1 MEQAM
6 ESLES
11 ANELMKMETAD
22 KNPAD
27 LPLAPKRSL
36 YNVETAAVVFRGEAT
51 RLGSILSCCHSRV
64 RGKADAGLDISR
76 HLFNARKLEP
86 CWLTF

>member
-1 MEQAM
+1 M

-51 RLGSILSCCHSRV
+51 PPGSRV
-64 RGKADAGLDISR
+64 VICEFAVKLIAGLDISR
-76 HLFNARKLEP
+76 HLFNAGKLEP
-86 CWLTF
+86 CCLIF